1 MLPLAYVLKR
11 NFNDSGQRVLIIVF
25 VQIQTQSK
33 KERKKE
39 RKNEGKMSFKMFY
52 EVSSPVANMS
62 KAEEGLSFSSLKVKY
77 CLSLQTCLLRRAT
90 PK

>member
-25 VQIQTQSK
+25 VQIQTQS
-33 KERKKE
+33 KKE